1 MKKTSAQL
9 CFAQAFTCFVL
20 TRILTQT
27 HWVGRHATRTQSL
40 LKQFL
45 LIVAVMTVGFTG
57 APAVIAEEAATTNW
71 VGAWESSPQPV
82 WGPDFF
88 AGLKYPRNL
97 WKQTVRQVSRVS
109 IGGPRIRVVLS
120 NEYGDKAVTIGDAH
134 VALAD
139 NGTAIVADTD
149 RPLTFGGSTTVTIPP
164 GAPVLSDPIELD
176 VKPLSSLAIS
186 LFIPEVTPVTTWHND
201 ARQTAFVVAGNKVG
215 EPDFKP
221 DSSVTARVFVS
232 QILVDAPPEAR
243 AIVTFGDSITD
254 GDSST
259 VDANHRWPDFLAERF
274 VEAGG
279 TPVGVLNAGIS
290 GAKVLSDRMGTNA
303 LARFDRDALSVPGVE
318 TVVVMIGINDIGW
331 PGGVLAPNDPP
342 LSLNDLI
349 AGYRQLIGQA
359 HARNIRIIGATL
371 TPFEDTF
378 KVVNPAL
385 DYYYNPDKEK
395 TRQAVNQWIRESKEF
410 DDVIDFD
417 ALARDPNRPSHI
429 KAEFDSG
436 DHLHPN
442 DAGYKAMADS
452 IDLGLLT
459 GKPIAKP

>member
-1 MKKTSAQL
+1 
-9 CFAQAFTCFVL
+9 
-20 TRILTQT
+20 
-27 HWVGRHATRTQSL
+27 
-40 LKQFL
+40 
-45 LIVAVMTVGFTG
+45 
-57 APAVIAEEAATTNW
+57 
-71 VGAWESSPQPV
+71 
-82 WGPDFF
+82 
-88 AGLKYPRNL
+88 
-97 WKQTVRQVSRVS
+97 
-109 IGGPRIRVVLS
+109 
-120 NEYGDKAVTIGDAH
+120 
-134 VALAD
+134 
-139 NGTAIVADTD
+139 
-149 RPLTFGGSTTVTIPP
+149 
-164 GAPVLSDPIELD
+164 
-176 VKPLSSLAIS
+176 
-186 LFIPEVTPVTTWHND
+186 
-201 ARQTAFVVAGNKVG
+201 VAGNKVG

-232 QILVDAPPEAR
+232 QIIVDAPPEAR

-279 TPVGVLNAGIS
+279 APVGVLNAGIS

-303 LARFDRDALSVPGVE
+303 LSRFDRDALSVPGVE

-342 LSLNDLI
+342 VSLNDLI
-349 AGYRQLIGQA
+349 VGYRQLIAQA

-385 DYYYNPDKEK
+385 DYYYNTDTEK
-395 TRQAVNQWIRESKEF
+395 TRQAVNQWIRDSKEF
-410 DDVIDFD
+410 DGVVDFD
-417 ALARDPNRPSHI
+417 ALARDPNRPTHI
-429 KAEFDSG
+429 KADFDSG

-452 IDLGLLT
+452 IDLDLLT
-459 GKPIAKP
+459 GKPTAKP